1 MEENT
6 HVREQMLNY
15 QLKRQQFFKNLKV
28 SQAVQH
34 KAFLSARLGGVY
46 WNADHF
52 PWQRVLSLPRG
63 SSHQ

>member
-46 WNADHF
+46 
-52 PWQRVLSLPRG
+52 
-63 SSHQ
+63 